1 MARNHCKLATGLEK
15 HLPLPILPVLRQ
27 RDIALF
33 FSTFSTVLCLEK
45 MAATNSTYIFIKWQK
60 LDAFSFWRCN

>member
-15 HLPLPILPVLRQ
+15 HLPLPILPVLQQ
-27 RDIALF
+27 RDTALF

-45 MAATNSTYIFIKWQK
+45 MAATNSSLLTY
-60 LDAFSFWRCN
+60 L